1 MTEFPSY
8 EDYLNKKKPESIEES
23 VDEGGVI
30 TFEDY
35 LKSKKPIEPEIIE
48 ENFPEELIT
57 YEDYL
62 IKKSP
67 SGVFKI
73 KKGKT
78 KKISSEDLITFEDYL
93 IAKNVDELER
103 TLYELEYGD
112 DPNSITFEE
121 FKSKRSDDSFEGL
134 NLINN
139 DELDLEDFGPGLG
152 MLTFEDYKRIK
163 GNSSS
168 VEIFKDIFI
177 TEDDEKLFSKIKGL
191 VSFEEYLEVKR
202 TGNSEKIEELKDRGI
217 SEHIINAIKTKKYN
231 SYVDIQSDKYLDES
245 RALYNKALE
254 DERKKIHNIYPQIGD
269 FFGVGAPSLERNPE
283 GDCAVI
289 GRAIIG
295 KNIICG

>member
-1 MTEFPSY
+1 MSEFPSY
-8 EDYLNKKKPESIEES
+8 EDYLNKKKPAPIVES

-35 LKSKKPIEPEIIE
+35 LKNKKPIEPEIIE

-93 IAKNVDELER
+93 VAKNVDELER

-121 FKSKRSDDSFEGL
+121 FKSRRNEDSFEGF
-134 NLINN
+134 NLLN
-139 DELDLEDFGPGLG
+139 DESSIEDFGPGLG
-152 MLTFEDYKRIK
+152 LITFEDYQRIK
-163 GNSSS
+163 GGSSS
-168 VEIFKDIFI
+168 LEIFKDVFI
-177 TEDDEKLFSKIKGL
+177 TEDDEKLFTKIKGL

-202 TGNSEKIEELKDRGI
+202 TGNVEKIEELKERGI

-245 RALYNKALE
+245 RSLYNKALE
-254 DERKKIHNIYPQIGD
+254 EERKRIHNIYPQIGD
-269 FFGVGAPSLERNPE
+269 FFGVGAPEIERNPE

>member
-1 MTEFPSY
+1 MSEFPSY
-8 EDYLNKKKPESIEES
+8 EDYLNKKKPESIVES

-35 LKSKKPIEPEIIE
+35 LKNKKPIEPEIIE

-93 IAKNVDELER
+93 VAKNVDELER

-121 FKSKRSDDSFEGL
+121 FKSRRNEDSFEGF
-134 NLINN
+134 NLLN
-139 DELDLEDFGPGLG
+139 DESAIDDFGPGLG
-152 MLTFEDYKRIK
+152 LITFEDYQRIK
-163 GNSSS
+163 GGSSS
-168 VEIFKDIFI
+168 LEIFKDVFI
-177 TEDDEKLFSKIKGL
+177 TEDDEKLFTKIKGL

-202 TGNSEKIEELKDRGI
+202 TGNVEKIEELKERGI

-245 RALYNKALE
+245 RTLYNKALE
-254 DERKKIHNIYPQIGD
+254 EERKRIHNIYPQIGD
-269 FFGVGAPSLERNPE
+269 FFGVGAPVIERNPE

>member
-1 MTEFPSY
+1 MSEFPSY
-8 EDYLNKKKPESIEES
+8 EDYLNKKKPESIVES

-35 LKSKKPIEPEIIE
+35 LKNKKPIEPEIIE

-93 IAKNVDELER
+93 VAKNVDELER

-121 FKSKRSDDSFEGL
+121 FKSRRNEDSFEGF
-134 NLINN
+134 NLLN
-139 DELDLEDFGPGLG
+139 DESAIDDFGPGLG
-152 MLTFEDYKRIK
+152 LITFEDYQRIK
-163 GNSSS
+163 GGSSS
-168 VEIFKDIFI
+168 LEIFKDVFI
-177 TEDDEKLFSKIKGL
+177 TEDDEKLFTKIKGL

-202 TGNSEKIEELKDRGI
+202 TGNVEKIEELKERGI

-245 RALYNKALE
+245 RTLYNKALE
-254 DERKKIHNIYPQIGD
+254 EERKRIHNIYPQIGD
-269 FFGVGAPSLERNPE
+269 FFGVGAPVILERNPE